1 VIGERRVLGLIPARG
16 GSRRLPGKHLRGL
29 GGRPL
34 LAWTVEAGLA
44 SRHLD
49 RLVLSSDDPALMA
62 LAEELGCEAPF
73 RRPPELATDGASS
86 EAVVGHA
93 WERLPGYDILV
104 LLQPTSP
111 FRTGEDIDRLLER
124 LATGGAPA
132 CVSVTRPAKS
142 PYWCY
147 REDAQGRLV
156 PLLEAGDDAGPP
168 PWQLNGAIYAV
179 TRAAW
184 SATQRLLPPGVI
196 AYPMPAERSLDIDTE
211 LDLAVGECLVRHREE
226 TAC

>member
-1 VIGERRVLGLIPARG
+1 MIGERRVLGLIPARG

-49 RLVLSSDDPALMA
+49 RLILSSDDPALMA
-62 LAEELGCEAPF
+62 LAEELGAEAPF
-73 RRPPELATDGASS
+73 RRPAALADDMASS
-86 EAVVGHA
+86 EAVVAHA
-93 WERLPGYDILV
+93 WELFPDYDLLV

-111 FRTGEDIDRLLER
+111 FRTAADIDGLLER
-124 LATGGAPA
+124 LVASGAPA

-147 REDAQGRLV
+147 RERADGILE
-156 PLLEAGDDAGPP
+156 PLFPEVQKTP
-168 PWQLNGAIYAV
+168 PWQLNGALYGV
-179 TRAAW
+179 TREAW
-184 SATQRLLPPGVI
+184 RAHGRLLPPGTRPW
-196 AYPMPAERSLDIDTE
+196 PMPAERSVDIDTE
-211 LDLAVGECLVRHREE
+211 LDLALAEVLLQRNGAAPC
-226 TAC
+226 